1 MKHFP
6 KCFPHAA
13 HSPGIELTLQLSDY
27 PPFYSHGEE
36 HNGECLAWKPWEL
49 LLTARRKRR
58 EARTQPLRAKAA
70 AKEAEAV
77 NVTWQDPGVCSE
89 ILSSVFKFGSTEVN
103 SVLPGDFTRH
113 LAGVCIITCLS
124 ELGVGSE
131 KQSRKMYTGFQVGTD
146 STSDVRDSQYVC
158 SCFKTKYF
166 SLCFHVDEECRLCYR
181 CFY

>member
-27 PPFYSHGEE
+27 PPFYSHREE
-36 HNGECLAWKPWEL
+36 HNGNGWLENPENFCSQPGG
-49 LLTARRKRR
+49 RRR

-70 AKEAEAV
+70 AKEAAAV

-103 SVLPGDFTRH
+103 SVLPGDFARH

-131 KQSRKMYTGFQVGTD
+131 KQSRKMCTGFQDGTD
-146 STSDVRDSQYVC
+146 STPDVRDSQYVC

-166 SLCFHVDEECRLCYR
+166 SLRFHVDEECKLCYC